1 MNSHMITTS
10 NLTKIFHDKKR
21 GEVRAV
27 DQVNIECKPGRVFG
41 LLGLNGAGKTT
52 LMRLLSTTLKPSSGT
67 AKVGGYDIIQEPE
80 KVKEKIGFLSS
91 DTGLY
96 HRLTAEETVTYFG
109 RLNNIEEKK
118 LKTKVDEIFQ
128 TFDMNEFRQTRID
141 KLSTGM
147 KQKVSIARTF
157 VNNPEVLILD
167 EPTLG
172 LDVVTS
178 RSIIEFIKESKKL
191 NKCILFSTHIM
202 WEAEKL
208 CDDIAIIHK
217 GKILEVGNLSQLQTK
232 TGLKELDDIFV
243 KIIGSNGEQ

>member
-1 MNSHMITTS
+1 MITTT
-10 NLTKIFHDKKR
+10 NLTKIFKDKKR

-67 AKVGGYDIIQEPE
+67 AKVAGYDIVQEPE

-96 HRLTAEETVTYFG
+96 NRLTAEETVIYFG
-109 RLNNIEEKK
+109 RLNNIEEKV
-118 LKTKVDEIFQ
+118 LKKKVNDIFH
-128 TFDMNEFRQTRID
+128 TFDMTEFKDRRID

-157 VNNPEVLILD
+157 VNDPEVLILD

-178 RSIIEFIKESKKL
+178 RSIIEFIKESKKS

-217 GKILEVGNLSQLQTK
+217 GKILEVGTLAQLQAK

-243 KIIGSNGEQ
+243 KIIGNNSGQ

>member
-1 MNSHMITTS
+1 MITTS
-10 NLTKIFHDKKR
+10 NLTKTFHDKKR
-21 GEVRAV
+21 GKVRAV

-67 AKVGGYDIIQEPE
+67 AKVAGYEIIQEPE

-96 HRLTAEETVTYFG
+96 RRLTAEETVTYFG
-109 RLNNIEEKK
+109 RLNNIGEKE

-128 TFDMNEFRQTRID
+128 TLDMNEFRQTRVD

-178 RSIIEFIKESKKL
+178 RSIIESIRESKKAS
-191 NKCILFSTHIM
+191 KCILFSTHIM

-217 GKILEVGNLSQLQTK
+217 GKILEVGSLNQLQAK

-243 KIIGSNGEQ
+243 NIIGSNSEQ

>member
-1 MNSHMITTS
+1 M
-10 NLTKIFHDKKR
+10 D
-21 GEVRAV
+21 G
-27 DQVNIECKPGRVFG
+27 VNIECKPGRVFG

-67 AKVGGYDIIQEPE
+67 AKVAGYDIIQEPE
-80 KVKEKIGFLSS
+80 MVKEKIGFLSS

-96 HRLTAEETVTYFG
+96 NRLTAEETVAYFG
-109 RLNNIEEKK
+109 RLNNLGESE
-118 LKTKVDEIFQ
+118 LKDRVDEIFRA
-128 TFDMNEFRQTRID
+128 FDMNEFRGSRID

-147 KQKVSIARTF
+147 RQKVSIARTF

-178 RSIIEFIKESKKL
+178 RSIIEFIRESKKAS
-191 NKCILFSTHIM
+191 KCILFSTHIM

-208 CDDIAIIHK
+208 CDDIAVIHK
-217 GKILEVGNLSQLQTK
+217 GKILEVGSLSQLRSK
-232 TGLKELDDIFV
+232 TGLKELDDIFIE
-243 KIIGSNGEQ
+243 IIGNNSGQ

>member
-1 MNSHMITTS
+1 MIITS

-21 GEVRAV
+21 GEIRAV
-27 DQVNIECKPGRVFG
+27 DSVNLECKPGRVFG

-52 LMRLLSTTLKPSSGT
+52 LMRLLSTILKPTSGT
-67 AKVGGYDIIQEPE
+67 AQVAGYDIVREPE

-96 HRLTAEETVTYFG
+96 HRLTVEETVNYFG
-109 RLNNIEEKK
+109 RLNGMDEGK
-118 LKTKVDEIFQ
+118 LSRKSETLFERFG
-128 TFDMNEFRQTRID
+128 MNEFRKRRVD

-157 VNNPEVLILD
+157 INDPEVLILD
-167 EPTLG
+167 EPTIG

-178 RSIIEFIKESKKL
+178 RNIIQFIQESRQAD
-191 NKCILFSTHIM
+191 KCLLFSTHVM
-202 WEAEKL
+202 WEAQKL

-217 GKILEVGNLSQLQTK
+217 GRILEVGTLDQLRAK
-232 TGLKELDDIFV
+232 TSVHDLEDIFV
-243 KIIGSNGEQ
+243 KIVGE

>member
-1 MNSHMITTS
+1 MITTS
-10 NLTKIFHDKKR
+10 NLTKIFQDKKR
-21 GEVRAV
+21 GEIRAV
-27 DQVNIECKPGRVFG
+27 EQVNLECKPGRVFG

-52 LMRLLSTTLKPSSGT
+52 LMRLLSTILKPTSGT
-67 AKVGGYDIIQEPE
+67 AKVAGYDILQEPE

-109 RLNNIEEKK
+109 RLNNIDKK
-118 LKTKVDEIFQ
+118 ELKSKVDEIFR
-128 TFDMNEFRQTRID
+128 TFGMNEFRQSRID

-147 KQKVSIARTF
+147 KQKVSIARAF
-157 VNNPEVLILD
+157 VNDPEVLILD

-178 RSIIEFIKESKKL
+178 RSTIEFIKESRKS

-217 GKILEVGNLSQLQTK
+217 GKILEVGTLNQLQAK

-243 KIIGSNGEQ
+243 KIIGNDST

>member
-1 MNSHMITTS
+1 MITTL
-10 NLTKIFHDKKR
+10 NLTKIFQDKKR
-21 GEVRAV
+21 GEVKAV
-27 DQVNIECKPGRVFG
+27 EQVNIECKPGRVFG

-52 LMRLLSTTLKPSSGT
+52 LMRLLSTTLKPTSGS
-67 AKVGGYDIIQEPE
+67 AKVAGYDIKGEPE

-96 HRLTAEETVTYFG
+96 NRLTAEETVTYFG
-109 RLNNIEEKK
+109 RLNNIEAKA
-118 LKTKVDEIFQ
+118 LKRKVDEIFL
-128 TFDMNEFRQTRID
+128 TFDMTEFKDRRID

-178 RSIIEFIKESKKL
+178 RSIIEFIKESKKS

-217 GKILEVGNLSQLQTK
+217 GKILEVGTLNQLQAK

-243 KIIGSNGEQ
+243 EIIGNDSGQ